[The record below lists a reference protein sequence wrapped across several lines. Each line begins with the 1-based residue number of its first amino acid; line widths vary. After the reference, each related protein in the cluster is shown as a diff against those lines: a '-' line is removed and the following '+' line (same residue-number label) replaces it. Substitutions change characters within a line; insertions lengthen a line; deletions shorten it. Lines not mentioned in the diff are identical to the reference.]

1 MSKLSNYVDT
11 LIELSRQQGL
21 TSSNDVVYRL
31 APEVVV
37 ILSDNEPTDHT
48 FPLNGVW
55 IVSDINAQNY
65 KSVYKRVSK
74 TPADGFA
81 YTWNLIDDYDV
92 FMSAQTW
99 DSADLPAPV
108 ILSAKGGQMEAALLP
123 RIVTQFLATE
133 AIPRSYADAIK
144 SQLSSGF
151 SVMLNNMN
159 SRVTANTGRT
169 NDLNQK
175 VQLLSAKV
183 DEAISSSAIRGAVVV
198 QDTPTPLWAC
208 THDFGEGYGF
218 MLCMDDSGEIVW
230 PERVYTD
237 PSAPETLLVEFLDSV
252 SGYGLLVFIPK

>member
-21 TSSNDVVYRL
+21 VNGNDVVYRL

-48 FPLNGVW
+48 FPLNGIW

-65 KSVYKRVSK
+65 KSVYKRKSK
-74 TPADGFA
+74 TASEGFA
-81 YTWNLIDDYDV
+81 YTWELIDDYDV

-99 DSADLPAPV
+99 DSADLPTPV
-108 ILSAKGGQMEAALLP
+108 IVSGKGGQMEAALFP
-123 RIVTQFLATE
+123 RIVSQFLANET
-133 AIPRSYADAIK
+133 IPRSYADAIK
-144 SQLSSGF
+144 TQLSNGF
-151 SVMLNNMN
+151 SVMLSNMN
-159 SRVTANTGRT
+159 NRVTANTGRT
-169 NDLNQK
+169 TQLNES
-175 VQLLSAKV
+175 VQLLSSKV
-183 DEAISSSAIRGAVVV
+183 DEAISSSAIRGMVIV

-218 MLCMDDSGEIVW
+218 VFCLDDSGEIVW
-230 PERVYTD
+230 PERVYAD

-252 SGYGLLVFIPK
+252 SGYGLLVYIPK